1 MDPPADPS
9 RSERAAARGA
19 VRKIAAALYA
29 DRRML
34 WGSAAFA
41 AAAVV
46 AYRIVIVCGLAR

>member
-29 DRRML
+29 DRRLL